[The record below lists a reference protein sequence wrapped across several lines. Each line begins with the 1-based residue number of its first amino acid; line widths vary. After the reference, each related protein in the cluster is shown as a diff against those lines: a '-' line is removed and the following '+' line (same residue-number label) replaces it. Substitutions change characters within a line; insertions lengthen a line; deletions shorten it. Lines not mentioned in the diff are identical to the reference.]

1 MRTHKLLQQLQSLS
15 EGTIYK
21 SGRIRTTVSLA
32 PLTLKSHQTA
42 AGTPSNS
49 PAGNIFLCARIL
61 SGNEIAESVETT
73 NLHRIPIQA
82 IE

>member
-1 MRTHKLLQQLQSLS
+1 MRTQKLLQQLQSFK
-15 EGTIYK
+15 EIMIYK

-32 PLTLKSHQTA
+32 PPTLKSYQTA

-49 PAGNIFLCARIL
+49 PVGNYFLCARII
-61 SGNEIAESVETT
+61 SGNLIAEFEETVK
-73 NLHRIPIQA
+73 LDCIPILA